1 MAPASTVFIEFVAT
15 SCAALFIIHALKW
28 YNMRKIM
35 PPGPLGNPLTGNTS
49 QMPAVKPWRRFKEW
63 NEIYGPV
70 VSIFLGSTPVIVLG
84 SAQAA
89 WDLLEKRSEI
99 YSSRPRFI
107 VAGEI
112 LSDNKRGLMLP
123 NNENWRKWRRILHN
137 GFHVRRVDSYKDI
150 QSLESKAMLYDLL
163 VDPKA
168 YEKHIQRY
176 AASVVTSVT
185 YGRRVETVDEWV
197 VRENMEAMDYLTRMQ
212 AATIPDCLTVQCLND
227 FAKIG
232 MTDLELAYALSTPF
246 GAGIETTA
254 VTLTVLILAMLHFPD
269 VMTKAQQELDRVV
282 GQQRM
287 PEYSDEPHLPYIR
300 AIVNETLRWR
310 PVAVLGGT
318 PHAVIADD
326 SYRGWSIPKGST
338 IFANLYG
345 ILKDPEMF
353 PEPETFRPER
363 FMETEDPRLRN
374 FDLPFGF
381 GRRQCPGIHLA
392 RNSLFANTARILW
405 AFNIT
410 PVKDDNLND
419 ILPDTFNFTNGFN
432 SKPVSFECNI
442 TPRNDNIAQLIERE
456 WDDAKAILNNWV

>member
-1 MAPASTVFIEFVAT
+1 MMAPASTVFIEFVAT

-70 VSIFLGSTPVIVLG
+70 VSIFLGSTPVIILG

-168 YEKHIQRY
+168 YEKHIQR
-176 AASVVTSVT
+176 
-185 YGRRVETVDEWV
+185 
-197 VRENMEAMDYLTRMQ
+197 
-212 AATIPDCLTVQCLND
+212 CVQD
-227 FAKIG
+227 F
-232 MTDLELAYALSTPF
+232 
-246 GAGIETTA
+246 
-254 VTLTVLILAMLHFPD
+254 
-269 VMTKAQQELDRVV
+269 R
-282 GQQRM
+282 
-287 PEYSDEPHLPYIR
+287 
-300 AIVNETLRWR
+300 
-310 PVAVLGGT
+310 
-318 PHAVIADD
+318 
-326 SYRGWSIPKGST
+326 SI
-338 IFANLYG
+338 
-345 ILKDPEMF
+345 
-353 PEPETFRPER
+353 
-363 FMETEDPRLRN
+363 
-374 FDLPFGF
+374 
-381 GRRQCPGIHLA
+381 
-392 RNSLFANTARILW
+392 
-405 AFNIT
+405 
-410 PVKDDNLND
+410 
-419 ILPDTFNFTNGFN
+419 
-432 SKPVSFECNI
+432 
-442 TPRNDNIAQLIERE
+442 
-456 WDDAKAILNNWV
+456 

>member
-1 MAPASTVFIEFVAT
+1 
-15 SCAALFIIHALKW
+15 
-28 YNMRKIM
+28 
-35 PPGPLGNPLTGNTS
+35 
-49 QMPAVKPWRRFKEW
+49 
-63 NEIYGPV
+63 
-70 VSIFLGSTPVIVLG
+70 
-84 SAQAA
+84 
-89 WDLLEKRSEI
+89 
-99 YSSRPRFI
+99 
-107 VAGEI
+107 
-112 LSDNKRGLMLP
+112 
-123 NNENWRKWRRILHN
+123 
-137 GFHVRRVDSYKDI
+137 
-150 QSLESKAMLYDLL
+150 
-163 VDPKA
+163 
-168 YEKHIQRY
+168 
-176 AASVVTSVT
+176 
-185 YGRRVETVDEWV
+185 
-197 VRENMEAMDYLTRMQ
+197 MQ

-456 WDDAKAILNNWV
+456 WDDAKAILNNWI